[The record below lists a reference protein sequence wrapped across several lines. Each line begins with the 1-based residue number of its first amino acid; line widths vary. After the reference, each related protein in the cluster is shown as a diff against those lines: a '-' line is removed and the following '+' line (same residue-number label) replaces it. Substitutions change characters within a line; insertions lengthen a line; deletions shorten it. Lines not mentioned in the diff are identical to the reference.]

1 MFSTSFRTSLRRVLR
16 VLLGPANAFV
26 MCFWRNGEGDSGHS
40 ANDHPTAAG
49 DERAS
54 RARMARIWAR
64 PAARCCA
71 MRADLLHPRTSQLTD
86 TASFLCGRC
95 GKLGHRSSPLDRS
108 RIVAVTRRSGA
119 HQAVIRPQ
127 PGANASMFIL
137 DKGHGMKVAI
147 VVFDGVQ
154 ALDVAGPMDVFAE
167 ANASLPEHQR
177 YQVVLVGSRAGTV
190 TCSNGMQLSVPF
202 GYEDFDVQCD
212 LLLVAGGPQLPD
224 TRLAPAFVQWLQAQA
239 RSAARY
245 GSVCNGAFV
254 LGHAGLLDGQQA
266 TTHWADAERLAAEF
280 PRAHVQPDRI
290 FTRDGRLFTSAGVT
304 AGIDLCLS
312 LVGEDWGHELAVR
325 VAKRLV
331 VYIQREGGQSQYSP
345 YVGIRADDDTIIGKV
360 HRYVIEH
367 IADALSIEQLAK
379 ASAVSR
385 RTFSRLFAKYAK
397 VTPSAFVEQV
407 RVDAARKLLEETDA
421 PLKTVAFNCGF
432 HSATHM
438 RTTFSRR
445 LNVTPKAYRE
455 RFRGAVSETHLAL
468 HRASERVEMADLEA
482 VA

>member
-1 MFSTSFRTSLRRVLR
+1 
-16 VLLGPANAFV
+16 
-26 MCFWRNGEGDSGHS
+26 
-40 ANDHPTAAG
+40 
-49 DERAS
+49 
-54 RARMARIWAR
+54 
-64 PAARCCA
+64 
-71 MRADLLHPRTSQLTD
+71 
-86 TASFLCGRC
+86 
-95 GKLGHRSSPLDRS
+95 
-108 RIVAVTRRSGA
+108 
-119 HQAVIRPQ
+119 
-127 PGANASMFIL
+127 
-137 DKGHGMKVAI
+137 MKVAI

-167 ANASLPEHQR
+167 ANLSLPEQHQ
-177 YQVVLVGSRAGTV
+177 YQVVLVGPRAGAV
-190 TCSNGMQLSVPF
+190 SCSNGMQLSVPF
-202 GYEDFDVQCD
+202 SYEDFDVQSD
-212 LLLVAGGPQLPD
+212 LLLVAGGPSLPD
-224 TRLAPAFVQWLQAQA
+224 GRPASGFLQWLRSQA
-239 RSAARY
+239 RGAGRY
-245 GSVCNGAFV
+245 GSVCNGAFL
-254 LGHAGLLDGQQA
+254 LGHAGLLDGKQA
-266 TTHWADAERLAAEF
+266 TTHWANAERLADEF

-312 LVGEDWGHELAVR
+312 LVSEDWGHELAVR

-345 YVGIRADDDTIIGKV
+345 YIGIRKDDDTIIGKV
-360 HRYVIEH
+360 HRYVIDH

-385 RTFSRLFAKYAK
+385 RTFSRLFAKHAK

-445 LNVTPKAYRE
+445 LNITPKAYRE
-455 RFRGAVSETHLAL
+455 RFRGVPAEA
-468 HRASERVEMADLEA
+468 HRAFDPASEEIELAELEA